1 MADSQTYSIETI
13 SKLLMLSE
21 RRCQQLV
28 GEGVIPKQGRGQY
41 DLVKSV
47 QGYVKFLRERA
58 FGGVAN
64 TDQHGEKTRLITA
77 QANIAEMNDAELRGD
92 LLRADETRRAI
103 FTAARGVRNSL
114 QTVADRLSQ
123 PLAGEDDH
131 HEIHDMIEG
140 EINQILHDMESEFAN
155 LVSEPVEIEIKDD
168 AETDTNG

>member
-1 MADSQTYSIETI
+1 MTYKDKCTLQELSAF
-13 SKLLMLSE
+13 LMLTD
-21 RRCQQLV
+21 RRVQQLKD
-28 GEGVIPKQGRGQY
+28 ENVIVKFGRGEY
-41 DLVKSV
+41 DLTKST
-47 QGYVKFLRERA
+47 QGYINFLRERA

-114 QTVADRLSQ
+114 QTVADRLAV
-123 PLAGEDDH
+123 PMAGEDDH

-155 LVSEPVEIEIKDD
+155 LVVEPVEIEIKDE

>member
-1 MADSQTYSIETI
+1 MTYKDKCTLQELSAF
-13 SKLLMLSE
+13 LMLTD
-21 RRCQQLV
+21 RRVQQLKDAN
-28 GEGVIPKQGRGQY
+28 VIVKFGRGEY
-41 DLVKSV
+41 DLTKST
-47 QGYVKFLRERA
+47 QGYINFLRERA

-92 LLRADETRRAI
+92 LLRADETKRAI

-114 QTVADRLSQ
+114 QTVADRLAV
-123 PLAGEDDH
+123 PMAGEDDH

-155 LVSEPVEIEIKDD
+155 LVVEPVEIEIKDE

>member
-92 LLRADETRRAI
+92 LVRVNEVRRTI

-123 PLAGEDDH
+123 PLSGVDDH
-131 HEIHDMIEG
+131 HEIHEMIGG
-140 EINQILHDMESEFAN
+140 EINQILTDMDKEWAH
-155 LVSEPVEIEIKDD
+155 VVAEPVEVED
-168 AETDTNG
+168 EQEDTNS